1 MGKFYPKI
9 QNYLFQVTNCTWTNS
24 NMQNLKVMFTFFLF
38 YTGNTLFGQIWL
50 KKNKKRQF

>member
-24 NMQNLKVMFTFFLF
+24 NMQNLKVMFTFFSVLDRKHTF
-38 YTGNTLFGQIWL
+38 WANLT
-50 KKNKKRQF
+50 